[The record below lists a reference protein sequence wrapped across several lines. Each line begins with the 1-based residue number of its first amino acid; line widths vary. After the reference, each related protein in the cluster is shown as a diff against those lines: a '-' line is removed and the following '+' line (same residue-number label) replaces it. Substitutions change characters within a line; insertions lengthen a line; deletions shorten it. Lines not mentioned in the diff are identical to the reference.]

1 MLLYFQNFINEFKDV
16 FSALQL
22 EVYVIIGSVTLSEYI
37 LFQVIPPGMEF
48 HHIIPHD
55 GDMDAEPEPDED
67 GKSPDP
73 PIWTE
78 VRQIIHALNQ

>member
-1 MLLYFQNFINEFKDV
+1 MNL
-16 FSALQL
+16 
-22 EVYVIIGSVTLSEYI
+22 